1 MVPRAQGERV
11 HEAQTSDHLTLCP
24 TGMGVAG
31 VDVVVVSIGE
41 LLISELTELHAA
53 VLMIGRIASF
63 FLIAR
68 ALRAA
73 GTGAVS
79 VGLVYHTLK
88 NYKLCHLD
96 T

>member
-1 MVPRAQGERV
+1 
-11 HEAQTSDHLTLCP
+11 
-24 TGMGVAG
+24 
-31 VDVVVVSIGE
+31 
-41 LLISELTELHAA
+41 
-53 VLMIGRIASF
+53 MIGLIASF

-73 GTGAVS
+73 STAAVS
-79 VGLVYHTLK
+79 VGLVYHILK